1 MVLRSL
7 NTRPLRC
14 PEKAT
19 WDDKRI
25 GREDIVR
32 WPRLVQERS
41 VPNRCNLYSFAE
53 TTAASAPTKNGR
65 KGAPSKLWAVLPL
78 SFTLLFVL
86 EGTPPSNPLY
96 IRMPDRQF
104 QMPSQS
110 FRNQGLGQIQ
120 TILNPCSRRD
130 LGLTA
135 LAQPR
140 FQGCF
145 YAVKQR

>member
-14 PEKAT
+14 PEKAK

-32 WPRLVQERS
+32 WPRLVQEGS
-41 VPNRCNLYSFAE
+41 APSGCKMYSFAE

-65 KGAPSKLWAVLPL
+65 KGAPSKRSGPFYTC
-78 SFTLLFVL
+78 FTLLFVP

-120 TILNPCSRRD
+120 TILNPCS
-130 LGLTA
+130 
-135 LAQPR
+135 
-140 FQGCF
+140 
-145 YAVKQR
+145 